1 MADIKE
7 LREKVAAK
15 RAELK
20 DLFEA
25 QEDGKYS
32 AEQKGEIQSR
42 NEELAGL
49 VEEVNILSAKNANE
63 KAMSEDSEPV
73 SGGYAEESDNPVSL
87 GESFVNSKSYTS
99 YIEDGQSGVDTTV
112 PFSPMGYKA
121 TLGAGTTNNYPPEV
135 LRQPGVLEKALRDPN
150 AVIGLFDQIETDQNA
165 FQYLEET
172 TFTNNAAEAAEE
184 GAAGEAALDFTEQTA
199 AIRKIAVFLP
209 VTEELLADVAG
220 IQGYINS
227 RLSTMMRLRLD
238 GQLLAG
244 DGTAPNLEGLLDA
257 GKSGVNSLDYS
268 SEFNGNLGR
277 IGAIYKAITDIRT
290 NAFVEPDAIVMHP
303 GDWNEVVT
311 SVSTIETSGSKN
323 PIFVAAGGFGA
334 GPAASIWGLKVIPS
348 TAISEGT
355 VLVGRFG
362 GGEAAHVVMKQG
374 IDIAVSDSHSDFF
387 TKGKVAIRATMRVGF
402 PVYRQGAFTKITNF

>member
-99 YIEDGQSGVDTTV
+99 YIENGQSGVDTTV

-209 VTEELLADVAG
+209 VTEELLADVSG

-257 GKSGVNSLDYS
+257 GKSSVNSLDYS

-311 SVSTIETSGSKN
+311 SVSSVETSGSKN

-334 GPAASIWGLKVIPS
+334 GPAASIWGLKVVPS

>member
-99 YIEDGQSGVDTTV
+99 YIENGQSGVDTTV

-209 VTEELLADVAG
+209 VTEELLADVSG

-257 GKSGVNSLDYS
+257 GKSSVNSLDYS

-334 GPAASIWGLKVIPS
+334 GPAASIWGLNVIPS

>member
-99 YIEDGQSGVDTTV
+99 YIENGQSGVDTTV

-209 VTEELLADVAG
+209 VTEELLADVSG

-334 GPAASIWGLKVIPS
+334 GPAASIWGLNVIPS

>member
-1 MADIKE
+1 MDDIKE

-99 YIEDGQSGVDTTV
+99 YIENGQSGVDTTV

-209 VTEELLADVAG
+209 VTEELLADVSG

-257 GKSGVNSLDYS
+257 GKSSVNSLDYS

-311 SVSTIETSGSKN
+311 SVSSVETSGSKN

-334 GPAASIWGLKVIPS
+334 GPAASIWGLKVVPS

>member
-20 DLFEA
+20 ELFEA
-25 QEDGKYS
+25 NEDGKYS
-32 AEQKGEIQSR
+32 AEQKGEIQTR

-257 GKSGVNSLDYS
+257 GKSSVNSLDYS

-334 GPAASIWGLKVIPS
+334 GPAASIWGLNVIPS

>member
-1 MADIKE
+1 MDIKD

-20 DLFEA
+20 ELFEA
-25 QEDGKYS
+25 NEDGKYS
-32 AEQKGEIQSR
+32 AEQKGEIQAR

-49 VEEVNILSAKNANE
+49 VEEVNILSAKAANE
-63 KAMSEDSEPV
+63 KAMDVDSEPV
-73 SGGYAEESDNPVSL
+73 SGGYAEEADKPVSL

-99 YIEDGQSGVDTTV
+99 YMENGQSGVDTTV

-334 GPAASIWGLKVIPS
+334 GPAASIWGLNVIPS

>member
-42 NEELAGL
+42 NEELASL

-99 YIEDGQSGVDTTV
+99 YIENGQSGVDTTV

-209 VTEELLADVAG
+209 VTEELLADVSG

-257 GKSGVNSLDYS
+257 GKSSVNSLDYS

-311 SVSTIETSGSKN
+311 SVSSVETSGSKN

-334 GPAASIWGLKVIPS
+334 GPAASIWGLKVVPS